1 MNLCQSVVVF
11 AVAQEAP
18 FDSGPGPSNR
28 LFQFIALAVVGGLFA
43 LSLVALFR
51 GWASRRE
58 GLAWAFVWLCTG
70 VAIAYPE
77 LTVRIARRLGIGRGA
92 DLVLYCAVIV
102 MLIGFFMVY
111 ARLRRL
117 RRDLT
122 LLSRHL
128 AIRDATTTTGT
139 DRLAPPT
146 PPPGRFPTP
155 LPGKTENPPGPK
167 SFPGRT

>member
-1 MNLCQSVVVF
+1 MNLFQIQ
-11 AVAQEAP
+11 AVAFAEQVP
-18 FDSGPGPSNR
+18 LPTTTGPTNKF
-28 LFQFIALAVVGGLFA
+28 FQILALAVVTGLLA
-43 LSLVALFR
+43 LSLVAMVR
-51 GWASRRE
+51 GWATRRE

-70 VAIAYPE
+70 IAIARPD
-77 LTVRIARRLGIGRGA
+77 LTVMVAGALGIGRGA

-128 AIRDATTTTGT
+128 AIRDAAQTYPT
-139 DRLAPPT
+139 DQ
-146 PPPGRFPTP
+146 
-155 LPGKTENPPGPK
+155 PGKSDDKIN
-167 SFPGRT
+167 